1 MKVIRTTIVLILAA
15 GLLAL
20 SGCAYVNTKTPL
32 DVDLDQTT
40 LGQKSGVA
48 EARSILWLVA
58 WGDASYAAAAKNGG
72 ITTLR
77 HADQEVFN
85 VLFGLYTRYR
95 VVVYGD

>member
-1 MKVIRTTIVLILAA
+1 MKILRAIIVFVLVA
-15 GLLAL
+15 GLLTL

-32 DVDLDQTT
+32 DVDLDHTT
-40 LGQKSGVA
+40 LGEKTGVA
-48 EARSILWLVA
+48 EARSLLWLVA

-77 HADQEVFN
+77 HADQEVFT
-85 VLFGLYTRYR
+85 VLFGIYSRYR

>member
-1 MKVIRTTIVLILAA
+1 MQVFRPFVVLTLAI

-48 EARSILWLVA
+48 EARSILWMVA
-58 WGDASYAAAAKNGG
+58 WGDASYATAAKNGG
-72 ITTLR
+72 ITTMR
-77 HADQEVFN
+77 HADQEVFT
-85 VLFGLYTRYR
+85 VLFGLYSRYR

>member
-1 MKVIRTTIVLILAA
+1 MQIFRPLIVLILAIS
-15 GLLAL
+15 LLTL
-20 SGCAYVNTKTPL
+20 SGCAYMNTKIPL
-32 DVDLDQTT
+32 DLDLDQTV

-48 EARSILWLVA
+48 EARSVLWLVA

-77 HADQEVFN
+77 HADQEVFS

>member
-1 MKVIRTTIVLILAA
+1 MQIFRPLIVLILAI
-15 GLLAL
+15 GLLTL
-20 SGCAYVNTKTPL
+20 SGCAYVNTKIPL
-32 DVDLDQTT
+32 DVDLDQTV

-77 HADQEVFN
+77 HADQEVFT
-85 VLFGLYTRYR
+85 VLFGLYSRYR